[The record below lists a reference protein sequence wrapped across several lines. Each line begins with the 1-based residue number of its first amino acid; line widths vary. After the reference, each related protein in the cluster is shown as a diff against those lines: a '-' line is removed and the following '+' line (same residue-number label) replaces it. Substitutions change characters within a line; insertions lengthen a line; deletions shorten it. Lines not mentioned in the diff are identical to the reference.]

1 MKISIKGF
9 SRIAAMGILLAFILP
24 ITAPFAQTGPAAT
37 DKAEASAPPRPT
49 RKEQSLWDVVVSGG
63 IFMIPLGMVSVA
75 SLTVAIR
82 NLLVLKRDKLMRPDL
97 IPQLRQMA
105 AEANV
110 HGMAEICTANPAFL
124 TGVVRGGLERISGE
138 ELNIESVKEG
148 MELTGKYLTTSAI
161 KWVNWLSNFAA
172 IAPML
177 GLLGTVQGMIGAF
190 GKIALGQMGQ
200 GEAMAADIS
209 VALITTA
216 AGLVIAIPSM
226 IAYYF
231 FKANLG
237 ETQGLIGSEIATLLD
252 AMRTG
257 EVPGGAASTRQ
268 EG

>member
-1 MKISIKGF
+1 MKISIKG
-9 SRIAAMGILLAFILP
+9 MGRLGLLTMLLAFVLP
-24 ITAPFAQTGPAAT
+24 LTAPLAQNAAAPAA
-37 DKAEASAPPRPT
+37 DAPAAAPKAMK
-49 RKEQSLWDVVVSGG
+49 KEQSLWDVVVSGG

-75 SLTVAIR
+75 ALTVTIR

-97 IPQLRQMA
+97 LPQLRQMA
-105 AEANV
+105 AEANI
-110 HGMAEICTANPAFL
+110 HGMNELCAANPSFL
-124 TGVVRGGLERISGE
+124 TGVIRGGLERITGD
-138 ELNIESVKEG
+138 ELNVDTVKEG

-216 AGLVIAIPSM
+216 AGLIIAIPAM
-226 IAYYF
+226 ISYYF
-231 FKANLG
+231 FKASLG
-237 ETQGLIGSEIATLLD
+237 ESLGLLGSEIATLLD

-257 EVPGGAASTRQ
+257 RAPGGVVEPA
-268 EG
+268 